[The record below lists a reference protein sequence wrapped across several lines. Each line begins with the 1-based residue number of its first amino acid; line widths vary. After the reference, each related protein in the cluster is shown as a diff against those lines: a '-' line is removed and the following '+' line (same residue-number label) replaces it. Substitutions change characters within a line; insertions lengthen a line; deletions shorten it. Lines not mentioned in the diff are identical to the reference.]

1 MPARPSQVDKTPP
14 RALRATAM
22 ASSLAPGALLRLK
35 PDQATGWL
43 TGLMR
48 WRPPGS
54 CLVCHRWSAAAVC
67 GHCTMRWARPAPL
80 RCQRC
85 AVNLSHL
92 PHADGICMDCEA
104 HSPEFDRAL
113 AALDY
118 APPWSRLLARLKFQ
132 DACHLAPWLAERL
145 TKAWQARPQ
154 VASVILPMPI
164 SRVRLRERGY
174 NQSGLVA
181 QALGQRLGLP
191 VAHDVLQ
198 RARHTARLMQLDPA
212 QRQAEIAGAFSVNP
226 STRRRVIGRHVAVV
240 DDVMTTG
247 ATLNEAA
254 LMLREAGARS
264 VSAWVVARTAR
275 SRRATDAA
283 APCFKDAP

>member
-1 MPARPSQVDKTPP
+1 VAVAGWRDW
-14 RALRATAM
+14 LG
-22 ASSLAPGALLRLK
+22 LA
-35 PDQATGWL
+35 
-43 TGLMR
+43 
-48 WRPPGS
+48 RPPGH
-54 CLVCHRWSAAAVC
+54 CLVCHEWGTGVICQR
-67 GHCTMRWARPAPL
+67 CTTRWARPAPL

-85 AVNLSHL
+85 AINLRGL

-118 APPWSRLLARLKFQ
+118 ALPWSRLLARLKFQ

-145 TKAWQARPQ
+145 AAAWRARPQ
-154 VASVILPMPI
+154 AAGVILPMPI
-164 SRVRLRERGY
+164 SRARLRERGY

-181 QALGQRLGLP
+181 QALGARLGLP

-198 RARHTARLMQLDPA
+198 RPRHTARLMQLDPA
-212 QRQAEIAGAFSVNP
+212 RRQAEIAGALCVNP
-226 STRRRVIGRHVAVV
+226 ALRRRVIGRHVAVV

-254 LMLREAGARS
+254 LVLREAGARS

-275 SRRATDAA
+275 HPRNAQD
-283 APCFKDAP
+283 FMDAPESGAP

>member
-1 MPARPSQVDKTPP
+1 MPSHPSRTDKTPRRTP
-14 RALRATAM
+14 VPAPDSPLGRPSGWRAW
-22 ASSLAPGALLRLK
+22 LA
-35 PDQATGWL
+35 
-43 TGLMR
+43 R
-48 WRPPGS
+48 WQPHGT
-54 CLVCHRWSAAAVC
+54 CLVCHRWSNAAICAP
-67 GHCTMRWARPAPL
+67 CTARWARPAAT

-85 AVNLSHL
+85 AIDLSTL
-92 PHADGICMDCEA
+92 PHVDGICMDCEA

-113 AALDY
+113 AALNY
-118 APPWSRLLARLKFQ
+118 ALPWSRLLARLKFQ

-145 TKAWQARPQ
+145 AETWRARPQ
-154 VASVILPMPI
+154 AASVILPMPI
-164 SRVRLRERGY
+164 SRARLRERGY

-181 QALGQRLGLP
+181 QALGRQLGLP
-191 VAHDVLQ
+191 VAHGVLQ

-212 QRQAEIAGAFSVNP
+212 QRQAEIAGAFSINP
-226 STRRRVIGRHVAVV
+226 TTRKLVIGRHVAVV

-275 SRRATDAA
+275 SRRDVTPAEPD
-283 APCFKDAP
+283 FRDAP